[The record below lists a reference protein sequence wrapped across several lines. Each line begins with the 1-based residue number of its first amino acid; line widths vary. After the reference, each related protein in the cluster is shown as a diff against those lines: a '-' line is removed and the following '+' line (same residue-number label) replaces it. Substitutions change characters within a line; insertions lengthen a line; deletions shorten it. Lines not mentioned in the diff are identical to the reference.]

1 MSYVVMLVG
10 LGTLVLLVAWLPM
23 VLKELPLSL
32 PILCVGFGVA
42 VFTAF
47 RLDAPDP
54 MAFPKATERLTE
66 LIVIVA
72 LMGAGLKLDRPP
84 GWRSWMVTW
93 RLLGIT
99 MPLSIL
105 AIALIGWLG
114 LGLPVAAAILLGAAL
129 APTDP
134 VLAADIQVGPPQSG
148 EEDEIRFSLTSE
160 AGLNDGLAF
169 PFVHLAIAVALIA
182 TEPAGGSAD
191 GATGG
196 SMAWALRWF
205 GFDVLWKLAAG
216 VGMGW
221 LVGKLLALA
230 TFRVPNRAK
239 LSRSGD
245 GFVSLGITLIAYG
258 VTELVAGYGFVAVF
272 VSALALRDAE
282 RTHRYHE
289 TLHDFVEQ
297 TERLLTMVMLVLFG
311 GTLAHGLL
319 YSLSG
324 PAVAAAVAIL
334 FVVRPLAGLAGL
346 WGIRMPAGEKLAI
359 GFFGIRGMGSFYYL
373 AFALNAAD
381 FGVPNELWAL
391 TGFIVL
397 LSILVHG
404 TTVTPVMRRMD
415 GRRRSTAATHTP
427 ADGKKTPPA

>member
-10 LGTLVLLVAWLPM
+10 LGLLVLLVAWLPM

-32 PILCVGFGVA
+32 PIICVGLGYG
-42 VFTAF
+42 VFTVF

-54 MAFPKATERLTE
+54 MTFPKATERLTE
-66 LIVIVA
+66 LLVLVA
-72 LMGAGLKLDRPP
+72 LMGAGLKLDRRL

-105 AIALIGWLG
+105 GIGLIGWLG
-114 LGLPVAAAILLGAAL
+114 LGLSPAAAILLGGAL

-134 VLAADIQVGPPQSG
+134 VLASDIQVGPPQSG

-169 PFVHLAIAVALIA
+169 PFVHLAVAVALLN
-182 TEPAGGSAD
+182 GGSD
-191 GATGG
+191 LG
-196 SMAWALRWF
+196 MDALRWF
-205 GFDVLWKLAAG
+205 ALDVVWKLAAG
-216 VGMGW
+216 IGMGW
-221 LVGKLLALA
+221 IVGKLLAFA

-239 LSRSGD
+239 LSRTGD

-258 VTELVAGYGFVAVF
+258 ATEMVAGYGFVAVF
-272 VSALALRDAE
+272 VSAVALRDAE
-282 RTHRYHE
+282 RSHRYHE
-289 TLHDFVEQ
+289 TLHGFIEQ
-297 TERLLTMVMLVLFG
+297 TERLLMMVMLVLFG

-319 YSLSG
+319 YPVGWGAL
-324 PAVAAAVAIL
+324 AAAVAIL

-346 WGIRMPAGEKLAI
+346 WGSGMPLGERLAI
-359 GFFGIRGMGSFYYL
+359 GFFGIRGMGSLYYV

-381 FGVPNELWAL
+381 FGVPNRLWAM
-391 TGFIVL
+391 TGLVVL

-404 TTVTPVMRRMD
+404 TTVTPVMRRID
-415 GRRRSTAATHTP
+415 RSRVRAGGNVAAQ
-427 ADGKKTPPA
+427 DGKNPRAA

>member
-10 LGTLVLLVAWLPM
+10 LGLLVLLVAWLPM

-32 PILCVGFGVA
+32 PIICVGLGYG
-42 VFTAF
+42 VFTVF
-47 RLDAPDP
+47 GLDAPDP

-66 LIVIVA
+66 LLVLVA
-72 LMGAGLKLDRPP
+72 LMGAGLKLDRRL

-105 AIALIGWLG
+105 GIGLIGWLG
-114 LGLPVAAAILLGAAL
+114 LGLPPAASILLGGAL

-134 VLAADIQVGPPQSG
+134 VLASDIQVGPPQSG

-169 PFVHLAIAVALIA
+169 PFVHLAVIVALA
-182 TEPAGGSAD
+182 NSGSD
-191 GATGG
+191 FG
-196 SMAWALRWF
+196 MDALRWVAL
-205 GFDVLWKLAAG
+205 DVVWKLAAG

-221 LVGKLLALA
+221 IIGKLLAFV

-239 LSRSGD
+239 LSHTGD

-258 VTELVAGYGFVAVF
+258 ATELVGGYGFVAVF
-272 VSALALRDAE
+272 VSAVALRDAE
-282 RTHRYHE
+282 RSHRYHE
-289 TLHDFVEQ
+289 TLHGFIEQ
-297 TERLLTMVMLVLFG
+297 TERLLMMVMLVLFG

-319 YSLSG
+319 HPVGWGAL
-324 PAVAAAVAIL
+324 AAAVSIL
-334 FVVRPLAGLAGL
+334 FVVRPLAGLVGL
-346 WGIRMPAGEKLAI
+346 WGTKMPVGERLAI
-359 GFFGIRGMGSFYYL
+359 GFFGIRGMGSLYYI

-381 FGVPNELWAL
+381 FGVPNQLWAL
-391 TGFIVL
+391 TGFVVL

-404 TTVTPVMRRMD
+404 TTVTPVMRRID
-415 GRRRSTAATHTP
+415 HRRVRAGRTATAQ
-427 ADGKKTPPA
+427 DGKNPRVP